1 MESANHKTHDLA
13 LNFTTGVG
21 VVTLRNLIN
30 HFGSSQAIMDAPKEE
45 LKLVDGIGDK
55 IATAIRS
62 GRSAAY
68 ERAEKELAFIEKH
81 NIQLLTFS
89 DQAYPRRLKECY
101 DAPWIVY
108 YRGNTDLNASRVVS
122 IVGSRKATHYGRNIC
137 NELVEVLT
145 DYDVIIVSGLAY
157 GIDSFAHK
165 ASVNHGIPTVGVLG
179 HGLDQ
184 IYPASNRNLAKS
196 MLENG
201 GLLSEFPSNT
211 KPDRQNFPQRNR
223 IIAGM
228 ADVTIVV
235 EAAIQ
240 GGALITAEIANN
252 YNRDVCAFP
261 GNVNQEYS
269 AGCNFLIKSHRAHL
283 ISRGKDLEYLM
294 GWELVEERQKPLQI
308 QMELSL
314 SPIEKNVHELLK
326 LHQPLSIDQISTK
339 LNIPQSKLT
348 ITLLELEMK
357 GLLIALPGKVF
368 RTLH

>member
-1 MESANHKTHDLA
+1 MEANHHKIHDLA
-13 LNFTTGVG
+13 LSFTKGVG
-21 VVTLRNLIN
+21 VVTLRNLVN
-30 HFGSSQAIMDAPKEE
+30 YFGSSQAVMDAPEE
-45 LKLVDGIGDK
+45 KLKLVGGIGDK
-55 IATAIRS
+55 ISTAIKNSRS
-62 GRSAAY
+62 EAY
-68 ERAEKELAFIEKH
+68 ERAERELDFIEKH
-81 NIQLLTFS
+81 HIQLFTFS

-101 DAPWIVY
+101 DAPWILY
-108 YRGNTDLNASRVVS
+108 YRGKANLNAGRIVS
-122 IVGSRKATHYGRNIC
+122 IVGSRKATHYGKNLC
-137 NELVEVLT
+137 DELVETLS
-145 DYDVIIVSGLAY
+145 DYDVTIVSGLAY

-201 GLLSEFPSNT
+201 GLLSEFSLST
-211 KPDRQNFPQRNR
+211 KPERQNFPQRNR

-228 ADVTIVV
+228 ADVTIVI

-240 GGALITAEIANN
+240 GGALITADIANN

-261 GNVNQEYS
+261 GNIGQEYS

-294 GWELVEERQKPLQI
+294 GWEPADEKLKPMQI

-314 SPIEKNVHELLK
+314 SPMEKKVHRLVK
-326 LHQPLSIDQISTK
+326 QHQPLSIDQISAQ
-339 LNIPQSKLT
+339 LNLPQSKLT

-357 GLLIALPGKVF
+357 GLLVALPGKVF

>member
-1 MESANHKTHDLA
+1 MESANHKIHDLA

-21 VVTLRNLIN
+21 VVTLRNLIS
-30 HFGSSQAIMDAPKEE
+30 HFGSSQAVMEASEE
-45 LKLVDGIGDK
+45 KLREVDGVGNK
-55 IATAIRS
+55 ISTLIVNSRTE
-62 GRSAAY
+62 AY
-68 ERAEKELAFIEKH
+68 ERAKRELDFIEKH
-81 NIQLLTFS
+81 QIQLLTLS
-89 DQAYPRRLKECY
+89 DKAYPRRLKECY
-101 DAPWIVY
+101 DAPWILY
-108 YRGNTDLNASRVVS
+108 YRGNADLNASRIVS
-122 IVGSRKATHYGRNIC
+122 IVGSRKATHYGRNLC
-137 NELVEVLT
+137 DELVEALT
-145 DYDVIIVSGLAY
+145 DYDVTIVSGLAY

-165 ASVNHGIPTVGVLG
+165 GSVNHGIPTVGVLG

-184 IYPASNRNLAKS
+184 IYPAANRSLAKS
-196 MLENG
+196 MLEKG

-294 GWELVEERQKPLQI
+294 GWEQVEEKQKPLQI
-308 QMELSL
+308 QMEFSL
-314 SPIEKNVHELLK
+314 SPIEKEVHELVK
-326 LHQPLSIDQISTK
+326 LQQPLGIDQISAA
-339 LNIPQSKLT
+339 LNLPQSKLT

-368 RTLH
+368 RTLN

>member
-1 MESANHKTHDLA
+1 MASTHPKIHDLA
-13 LNFTTGVG
+13 LNFTVGVG
-21 VVTLRNLIN
+21 VVTLRNLIR
-30 HFGSSQAIMDAPKEE
+30 HFGSSQSVMEAPEE
-45 LKLVDGIGDK
+45 KLRLVDGIGNK
-55 IATAIRS
+55 VSTAIMNSRA
-62 GRSAAY
+62 AAY
-68 ERAEKELAFIEKH
+68 ERAKRELEFIEKH
-81 NIQLLTFS
+81 QIQLLTLS
-89 DQAYPRRLKECY
+89 DSAYPRRLKECY
-101 DAPWIVY
+101 DAPWILY
-108 YRGNTDLNASRVVS
+108 YRGNADLNGSRVVS
-122 IVGSRKATHYGRNIC
+122 IVGSRKATHYGKYLC

-145 DYDVIIVSGLAY
+145 NYNVTIVSGLAY

-165 ASVNHGIPTVGVLG
+165 ASVKHEIPTIGVLG

-184 IYPASNRNLAKS
+184 IYPASNRDLAKS
-196 MLENG
+196 MLVNG
-201 GLLSEFPSNT
+201 GLLSEFPSKS

-294 GWELVEERQKPLQI
+294 GWEQVEVEQKPLQI

-314 SPIEKNVHELLK
+314 SPIEKKIHELVN
-326 LHQPLSIDQISTK
+326 LHQPLGIDQISAK
-339 LNIPQSKLT
+339 LNLPQSKLT

-357 GLLIALPGKVF
+357 GLLIALPGKIF
-368 RTLH
+368 RTPN